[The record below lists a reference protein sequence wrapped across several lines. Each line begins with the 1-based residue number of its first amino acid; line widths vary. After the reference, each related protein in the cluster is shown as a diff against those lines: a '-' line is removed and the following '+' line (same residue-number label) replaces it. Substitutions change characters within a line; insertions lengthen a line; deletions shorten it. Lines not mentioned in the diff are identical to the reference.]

1 MKKVYVREEYCVACG
16 LCQVYCATQ
25 HSQYPDDVLKA
36 FRLSSRKPLPRLL
49 VEKKASLS
57 FAWQCRH
64 CDNAA
69 CVSACISGAMSKDA
83 STGEVLVDENRCI
96 GCATCVVACPYGTVV
111 SLYPQQSL
119 VLKCDLC
126 QGRQLPVCVLN
137 CPNEALVYG
146 EELVK

>member
-36 FRLSSRKPLPRLL
+36 FRLSSRKPVPRLL
-49 VEKKASLS
+49 IEKKASLS

-83 STGEVLVDENRCI
+83 RPLISSPLFWMRQQEIWSNVICKPKGWKLCW
-96 GCATCVVACPYGTVV
+96 V
-111 SLYPQQSL
+111 SLW
-119 VLKCDLC
+119 
-126 QGRQLPVCVLN
+126 LN
-137 CPNEALVYG
+137 
-146 EELVK
+146 